1 MRCQANVDLGLECFQ
16 ASAISAELLFFQ
28 CECDPTSGEI
38 LDEEDEGMDDQYPVE
53 SIEISPADFVTK
65 TIINNFRDEWKK
77 LDVDEKVETF
87 ELDMFDDIQSAV
99 PSIID
104 TLGMTACDG
113 TSAVAPRAKK
123 HMVLLAGTFSN
134 GQMILARASLQQ
146 ASETGGVRMK
156 IGIRCEE
163 EDVAELVMSCIA

>member
-1 MRCQANVDLGLECFQ
+1 MGIVLQFNVVNTIDSQLLRDCKVEFEDPDYWNVVATVPAPWVSYQQPGKTYVRCQANVDLGLECFQ

-53 SIEISPADFVTK
+53 SFEI
-65 TIINNFRDEWKK
+65 
-77 LDVDEKVETF
+77 
-87 ELDMFDDIQSAV
+87 DMFDDIQSAV

-146 ASETGGVRMK
+146 
-156 IGIRCEE
+156 
-163 EDVAELVMSCIA
+163 